1 MEILKLQNEK
11 NLQDITALI
20 DNIID
25 KEKNEEKK
33 YQLLQLKSLITDEPD
48 VPLETVEPKNE
59 KAIIDF
65 DKIKFI
71 N

>member
-59 KAIIDF
+59 KS
-65 DKIKFI
+65 
-71 N
+71 NY

>member
-1 MEILKLQNEK
+1 MEILKLQNAK
-11 NLQDITALI
+11 KLTRHCTAI